1 VVALAFSPDPLL
13 AANPF
18 GNWIDEK
25 GKTKVQLYN
34 CAGKVCDKIVWLKKP
49 LKNGKPKTDH
59 KNKKKKLRARQVLD
73 LQITRGL
80 KPHKSG
86 IKVCVRG
93 TPPNAY

>member
-1 VVALAFSPDPLL
+1 MRKYIFTFGVVALAFSPDPVL

-34 CAGKVCDKIVWLKKP
+34 CAGKVCGKIVWLKKP

-59 KNKKKKLRARQVLD
+59 NTRRKNYVPGRCWAFRLPV
-73 LQITRGL
+73 G
-80 KPHKSG
+80 
-86 IKVCVRG
+86 
-93 TPPNAY
+93 